1 MIKTHSENI
10 LVNETHR
17 KTFKQKYDDKYS
29 PEFYQQN
36 SEKAMVFTLV
46 IYQRLSTILETS
58 NKSVWSNIFS
68 YVKVHIFS
76 NFLQYNI
83 QNKKHKCKKN
93 FLRRK

>member
-10 LVNETHR
+10 LVNENHR

-46 IYQRLSTILETS
+46 IYQGLSTILETS

>member
-10 LVNETHR
+10 LVNENHR
-17 KTFKQKYDDKYS
+17 KTFRQKYDDKYS